1 MMTCAQNQDHGF
13 SRLVDSACGVWREPL
28 PARTAVLHA
37 YFDESGKWGDRDAI
51 FFGGFICQAP
61 DWELFAQEWWAL
73 LDELD
78 FPYLH
83 TSELVALKG
92 VYAKHRNKIKP
103 ENVPAI
109 LERFAQIVPK
119 YVNYGY
125 GVGVDTKH
133 FRSMSQAFRSKVK
146 DPHYAAF
153 KMTMN
158 MVMEEVSVA
167 RQMQPA
173 INWRAGIICDQD
185 AGTADHCL
193 KWFTK
198 FRTHNA
204 GARDALNGICF
215 CDSAGIPPI
224 QAADL
229 LAYVLRMEV
238 ERRKMKNPPRP
249 TMLSQI
255 LMTRRHPDTRKLIP
269 FFRGNILDA
278 KTLDEMASGQHTELL
293 QSLGI

>member
-1 MMTCAQNQDHGF
+1 
-13 SRLVDSACGVWREPL
+13 
-28 PARTAVLHA
+28 
-37 YFDESGKWGDRDAI
+37 
-51 FFGGFICQAP
+51 
-61 DWELFAQEWWAL
+61 L
-73 LDELD
+73 LDELG

-83 TSELVALKG
+83 TSELASLNG
-92 VYAKHRNKIKP
+92 VYAKHRSKLKP
-103 ENVPAI
+103 SDIPAI
-109 LERFAQIVPK
+109 LQRFAQIIPK

-125 GVGVDTKH
+125 GVGVDTTH
-133 FRSMSQAFRSKVK
+133 FRSMSQAFRNKVK
-146 DPHYAAF
+146 DPHYVAF

-173 INWRAGIICDQD
+173 FNWSAGIICDQD

-198 FRTHNA
+198 FRTHDA
-204 GARDALNGICF
+204 KAREALNGICF
-215 CDSAGIPPI
+215 CDSARIPPV

-238 ERRKMKNPPRP
+238 ERRRIKNPPPP

-278 KTLDEMASGQHTELL
+278 KTLDEMADGQHTDLLKGMGIEL
-293 QSLGI
+293 